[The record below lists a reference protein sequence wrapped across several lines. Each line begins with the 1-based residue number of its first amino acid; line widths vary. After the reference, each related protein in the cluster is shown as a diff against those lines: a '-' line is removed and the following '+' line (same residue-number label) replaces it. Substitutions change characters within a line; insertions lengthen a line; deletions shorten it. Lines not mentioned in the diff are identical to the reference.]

1 MGIEGITKL
10 SFFENG
16 KKTDTMYLV
25 MYSNGERVT
34 YTKKSLTQN
43 VNDYITICIK
53 YKKAVKRIIVP
64 FASGILETTVYEL

>member
-1 MGIEGITKL
+1 MGIDSITKISL
-10 SFFENG
+10 LKSG
-16 KKTDTMYLV
+16 KVTDTVYLV

-34 YTKKSLTQN
+34 YKKKPLTQN

-53 YKKAVKRIIVP
+53 YNKAVKSSVP

>member
-1 MGIEGITKL
+1 MGIDDITKL

-25 MYSNGERVT
+25 MYSNGDRVT
-34 YTKKSLTQN
+34 CKKKPLSQN
-43 VNDYITICIK
+43 MNDYTTICIK
-53 YKKAVKRIIVP
+53 YNKAVKSIVP

>member
-1 MGIEGITKL
+1 MGIDAITKL

-34 YTKKSLTQN
+34 YTKKASHAERERLYHYLHQ
-43 VNDYITICIK
+43 IQQGS
-53 YKKAVKRIIVP
+53 KKQC
-64 FASGILETTVYEL
+64 TVCLRNT

>member
-1 MGIEGITKL
+1 MGIDGITKL

-16 KKTDTMYLV
+16 KKTDTMYFV

-34 YTKKSLTQN
+34 YTKKALTQN
-43 VNDYITICIK
+43 MNDYITICIK
-53 YKKAVKRIIVP
+53 YNKAVKSSVP

>member
-1 MGIEGITKL
+1 MGIDGIIK
-10 SFFENG
+10 SSCFDNG
-16 KKTDTMYLV
+16 KKIDTMYLV

-34 YTKKSLTQN
+34 YTKKPLKQN

-53 YKKAVKRIIVP
+53 YNKAVKSIVP

>member
-1 MGIEGITKL
+1 MGIDSITKISL
-10 SFFENG
+10 LKSG
-16 KKTDTMYLV
+16 KVTDTVYLV

-34 YTKKSLTQN
+34 YTKKPLTQN

-53 YKKAVKRIIVP
+53 YNKAVKSSVP

>member
-1 MGIEGITKL
+1 MGIDGITKL

-34 YTKKSLTQN
+34 FKKKPLSQN
-43 VNDYITICIK
+43 VNDYITICTK
-53 YKKAVKRIIVP
+53 YNKVVKSIVP

>member
-1 MGIEGITKL
+1 MGIDGITKL

-34 YTKKSLTQN
+34 YTKKPLTQN
-43 VNDYITICIK
+43 VNDYNYLHQIQQGSKKQSAVCI
-53 YKKAVKRIIVP
+53 RN
-64 FASGILETTVYEL
+64 T

>member
-1 MGIEGITKL
+1 MGIDGITKL

-34 YTKKSLTQN
+34 YTKKPLSQN

-53 YKKAVKRIIVP
+53 YNKVVKSSVP
-64 FASGILETTVYEL
+64 FASGTLETTVYEL

>member
-1 MGIEGITKL
+1 MGIDVITKL

-34 YTKKSLTQN
+34 YKKKSLTQN
-43 VNDYITICIK
+43 VNDYITICTK
-53 YKKAVKRIIVP
+53 YNKAVKSSVP
-64 FASGILETTVYEL
+64 VASGTLETTVYEL

>member
-1 MGIEGITKL
+1 MGINVIAKL

-34 YTKKSLTQN
+34 YTKKPLSQN
-43 VNDYITICIK
+43 VNDYITICTK
-53 YKKAVKRIIVP
+53 YNKAVKSSVP
-64 FASGILETTVYEL
+64 FASGTLETTVYEL

>member
-1 MGIEGITKL
+1 MGIDSITKISL
-10 SFFENG
+10 LKSG
-16 KKTDTMYLV
+16 KVTDTVYLV

-34 YTKKSLTQN
+34 YVKKPLSQN

-53 YKKAVKRIIVP
+53 YNKAVKSSVP

>member
-1 MGIEGITKL
+1 MGIDVITKL

-25 MYSNGERVT
+25 MYSNGERVN
-34 YTKKSLTQN
+34 TKKPLTQN

-53 YKKAVKRIIVP
+53 YNKAIKSSVP

>member
-1 MGIEGITKL
+1 MGIDGITKL

-16 KKTDTMYLV
+16 KKTDTIYLV

-34 YTKKSLTQN
+34 YTKKPLSQN
-43 VNDYITICIK
+43 VNDYITICTK
-53 YKKAVKRIIVP
+53 YNKAVKSSAP

>member
-1 MGIEGITKL
+1 MGIDGITKL

-34 YTKKSLTQN
+34 YTKKPLTQN

-53 YKKAVKRIIVP
+53 YNKAVKSSVP
-64 FASGILETTVYEL
+64 FGSGTLETTVYEL

>member
-1 MGIEGITKL
+1 MGIDGITKL

-25 MYSNGERVT
+25 MYSNGERVA
-34 YTKKSLTQN
+34 YTKKPLTQN

-53 YKKAVKRIIVP
+53 YNKAVKSSAP